1 MLFESLMC
9 WSMTSDV
16 RVAWLQ
22 LKEDTIALAAG
33 AVTAMLAANAAAA
46 GPMDSPERV
55 CQPACW
61 SQMSDVSVGLALT
74 S

>member
-1 MLFESLMC
+1 
-9 WSMTSDV
+9 MTLE
-16 RVAWLQ
+16 WLQ

-55 CQPACW
+55 RQPPC
-61 SQMSDVSVGLALT
+61 
-74 S
+74 